1 MEQKRAVRKGNK
13 SKIIAAIIVMLLLVC
28 LCLFFLITQSRD
40 PGKNISIENAV
51 GSSEEAIKNAVPHET
66 LVFASDYQY
75 QGGWDEPSA
84 TLTALLEQVKSAGAV
99 PTNIIYCGDYTNDEV
114 LQNYQLSPD
123 DSIQE
128 IRDIAAEECSTV
140 SQDNMI
146 FVQGNHDKLTEAVSD
161 TGLHEYDNYLVYVL
175 NTQYSFPWK
184 QGKDPAAKERVIS
197 ASEEMKACFDDLIA
211 RGETRPVIIAGH
223 VPLHFTARTSSKH
236 STGDN
241 MYASYIFDAVNE
253 AGESLDILYLFG
265 HNHSKGWDCYLGGS
279 SVFRQAGE
287 EILVPSAGNNTSST
301 DDFTV
306 NKLNFTYM
314 NAGYTGYY
322 MNCGPAELNKG
333 RRGDYTAADETLT
346 VTTCEIRPDELVIT
360 RFSAEGQHPLS
371 WDGEGDPYK
380 GGIDAGLIGS
390 EFYSTRKD
398 SPAHIQRMHKKGGN
412 I

>member
-1 MEQKRAVRKGNK
+1 MKKEGKKLRLT
-13 SKIIAAIIVMLLLVC
+13 AAIIVMLLLIC
-28 LCLFFLITQSRD
+28 LSVFFLISKSRES
-40 PGKNISIENAV
+40 GKSSSIESV
-51 GSSEEAIKNAVPHET
+51 IESSEEKIKEAVPPET
-66 LVFASDYQY
+66 LVFASDYQDMS
-75 QGGWDEPSA
+75 GWDKPSE
-84 TLTALLEQVKSAGAV
+84 TLTDILKRIKSEDII
-99 PTNIIYCGDYTNDEV
+99 PTNVIYCGDYTNDAK
-114 LQNYQLSPD
+114 LHDYQLKPD
-123 DSIQE
+123 DSIEE
-128 IRDIAAEECSTV
+128 IRDIVAKECSAV

-146 FVQGNHDKLTEAVSD
+146 FVQGNHDQLTEAISA

-175 NTQYSFPWK
+175 NTQYEFPWK
-184 QGKDPAAKERVIS
+184 QGRDPAFKDRVVS
-197 ASEEMKACFDDLIA
+197 ASEKMKDCFDDLIA
-211 RGETRPVIIAGH
+211 HGETRPVIIAGH
-223 VPLHFTARTSSKH
+223 VPLHFTARTTSRH

-241 MYASYIFDAVNE
+241 MYASYIFDVVNE
-253 AGESLDILYLFG
+253 AGESLDIVYLFG

-279 SVFRQAGE
+279 SVFRETGE
-287 EILVPSAGNNTSST
+287 EMLVPYAGNNTTST
-301 DDFTV
+301 DDFTIE
-306 NKLNFTYM
+306 KLNFTYL

-322 MNCGPAELNKG
+322 MNCGPEELNNG
-333 RRGDYTAADETLT
+333 TLGDYTAADETLT